1 MKKSNETS
9 QFNLLVPESL
19 ENKRLDI
26 ALVEL
31 GIINSRSQG
40 QKLISKEQ
48 ILVNGK
54 VEKSSYKVQP
64 DDHIEAKIPEE
75 KDVNILPYDIPLDII
90 FEDDQ
95 VIVVNKPAGLV
106 VHPAC
111 GHLNDTLINALVA
124 HNKKLSSGNAQYRPG
139 LVHRIDK
146 GTSGLL
152 VLAKNEEAH
161 AFLAKQFL
169 QKTTHRR
176 YWAVVYGEPKE
187 SSGTIKSY
195 LTRDPSNRKRISSN
209 EDEVGKHA
217 ITHYKTLA
225 LGNGFSLLELQ
236 LETGRTH
243 QIRVH
248 LSGLGHPIAGDDV
261 YGGQKRAKNL
271 KNQKLKI
278 FILKMER
285 FALHAKELGFV
296 HPTSKEQKLFSVDI
310 PEDLKELFEL
320 SGLGNHVE

>member
-1 MKKSNETS
+1 MKKSSEAS

-48 ILVNGK
+48 ISVNGK
-54 VEKSSYKVQP
+54 YEKSSYKVQR
-64 DDHIEAKIPEE
+64 DDHIEALIPEE
-75 KDVNILPYDIPLDII
+75 KDVDIVPYDIPLDIV

-95 VIVVNKPAGLV
+95 VIVVNKPAVLV

-111 GHLNDTLINALVA
+111 GHLDDTLMNALDT
-124 HNKKLSSGNAQYRPG
+124 HNKKLSSGNALYRPG

-176 YWAVVYGEPKE
+176 YWAVTYGEPKE
-187 SSGTIKSY
+187 GSGTIKSY
-195 LTRDPSNRKRISSN
+195 LSRDPNNRKKISSN
-209 EDEVGKHA
+209 NEEKGKHA

-225 LGNGFSLLELQ
+225 TGHGFSLLELQ

-271 KNQKLKI
+271 KNQKLKNL
-278 FILKMER
+278 ILKMER

-296 HPTSKEQKLFSVDI
+296 HPASKEKMTFNTSI

-320 SGLGNHVE
+320 SGLQDYVE